1 MKYVVKSKQELLEK
15 FNQIVND
22 STDDS
27 VIEFMGDLSDTIDS
41 NENENW
47 KQKYNDLDVQWRK
60 KYKERFM
67 NKNDKD
73 DFEEEDELERPK
85 KYSFND
91 LFKGE

>member
-1 MKYVVKSKQELLEK
+1 MIKSKEELLEK

-47 KQKYNDLDVQWRK
+47 EQKYNDLDKQWRK

-67 NKNDKD
+67 SKNDKD
-73 DFEEEDELERPK
+73 DFDEEDETDRPK

-91 LFKGE
+91 LFKEE

>member
-1 MKYVVKSKQELLEK
+1 MVKSKEELLEK

-27 VIEFMGDLSDTIDS
+27 VSEFMDDLSDTIDS

-47 KQKYNDLDVQWRK
+47 KQKYNDLDEQWRK

-67 NKNDKD
+67 SKKD
-73 DFEEEDELERPK
+73 DDDIDDGDETDRPK

-91 LFKGE
+91 LFKEE

>member
-1 MKYVVKSKQELLEK
+1 MVKSKQELLEK

-47 KQKYNDLDVQWRK
+47 KQKYNDLDEQWRK

-67 NKNDKD
+67 SKNDDDDIDEKD
-73 DFEEEDELERPK
+73 ETDRPK

-91 LFKGE
+91 LFKEE

>member
-1 MKYVVKSKQELLEK
+1 MVKSKQELLEK

-27 VIEFMGDLSDTIDS
+27 VIEFMDDLSDTIDS

-47 KQKYNDLDVQWRK
+47 KQKYNDLDEQWRK

-67 NKNDKD
+67 SKKD
-73 DFEEEDELERPK
+73 DDDIDDGDETDRPK

-91 LFKGE
+91 LFKEE

>member
-1 MKYVVKSKQELLEK
+1 MVKSKQELLEK

-27 VIEFMGDLSDTIDS
+27 VIEFMDDLSDTIDS

-47 KQKYNDLDVQWRK
+47 KQKYNNLDEQWRK

-67 NKNDKD
+67 NKNDED
-73 DFEEEDELERPK
+73 DFDEEDETDRPK

>member
-1 MKYVVKSKQELLEK
+1 MVKSKQELLEK

-27 VIEFMGDLSDTIDS
+27 VIEFMDDLSDTIDS

-47 KQKYNDLDVQWRK
+47 KQKYNNLDEQWRK

-67 NKNDKD
+67 SKNDDYDID
-73 DFEEEDELERPK
+73 DEDETYRPK

-91 LFKGE
+91 LFKEE

>member
-1 MKYVVKSKQELLEK
+1 MVKSKQELLEK

-27 VIEFMGDLSDTIDS
+27 VIEFMDDLSDTIDS

-47 KQKYNDLDVQWRK
+47 KQKYNNLDEQWRK

-67 NKNDKD
+67 SKNDD
-73 DFEEEDELERPK
+73 DDIDDEDETDRPK

-91 LFKGE
+91 LFKEE

>member
-1 MKYVVKSKQELLEK
+1 MIKSKQELLEK

-27 VIEFMGDLSDTIDS
+27 VIEFMGDLSDTIDN

-47 KQKYNDLDVQWRK
+47 KQKYNDLDEQWRK

-67 NKNDKD
+67 SKNDKD
-73 DFEEEDELERPK
+73 DLDEEDETQRPK

-91 LFKGE
+91 LFKEE

>member
-1 MKYVVKSKQELLEK
+1 MVKSKEELLEK

-27 VIEFMGDLSDTIDS
+27 VIEFMDDLSDTIDS

-47 KQKYNDLDVQWRK
+47 KQKYNNLDEQWRK

-67 NKNDKD
+67 SKNDD
-73 DFEEEDELERPK
+73 DDIDDEDETDRPK

-91 LFKGE
+91 LFKEE

>member
-1 MKYVVKSKQELLEK
+1 MVKSKQELLEK

-47 KQKYNDLDVQWRK
+47 KQKYNELDVQWRK

-73 DFEEEDELERPK
+73 DFEEEDEAERPK

-91 LFKGE
+91 LFKEE

>member
-1 MKYVVKSKQELLEK
+1 MIKSKQELLEK

-27 VIEFMGDLSDTIDS
+27 VIEFMDDLSDTIDS

-47 KQKYNDLDVQWRK
+47 KQKYNDLDEQWRK

-67 NKNDKD
+67 SKNDD
-73 DFEEEDELERPK
+73 DNIDDEDETDRPK

-91 LFKGE
+91 LFKEE